1 MTMGA
6 PSQALK
12 DPLKEM
18 NNVSRFEAL

>member
-1 MTMGA
+1 MGA

-12 DPLKEM
+12 DSLKEM